1 MYQTRSKTAA
11 AIKQIRSRHLVRWNA
26 SEIAQLHH
34 EYVISKLSL
43 KEIAKIHKRSES
55 AIINKIS
62 KERLYIP
69 YDEEVPIRSTV
80 VAKKKEP
87 VNDTIY
93 VFQYVANLIINY
105 FFPSY
110 YSYKYELC

>member
-1 MYQTRSKTAA
+1 MYQTRSKTVAD
-11 AIKQIRSRHLVRWNA
+11 KQIRSRHLVRWNA
-26 SEIAQLHH
+26 SEISQLHH

-43 KEIAKIHKRSES
+43 NEIAKIHKRTKS

-69 YDEEVPIRSTV
+69 YDEEVSIKSTI

-87 VNDTIY
+87 VHNTIY
-93 VFQYVANLIINY
+93 MFQYVTNLIINY